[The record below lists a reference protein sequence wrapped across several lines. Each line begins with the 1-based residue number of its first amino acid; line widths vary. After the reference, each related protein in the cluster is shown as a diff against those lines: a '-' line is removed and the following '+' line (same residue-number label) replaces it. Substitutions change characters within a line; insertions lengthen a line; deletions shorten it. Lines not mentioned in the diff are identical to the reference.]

1 MRQGEAMRLNWPRL
15 LLATTVAAG
24 LMPIPA
30 AYATVTSVVSDDV
43 LQVSGDDANDSIE
56 VTCVGGDV
64 KVNSADPG
72 SGVATCADLTF
83 IIISAG
89 GGADQVTLAEV
100 DPEAAFRALQFCRV
114 EGGAGD
120 DTLIGSTGSD
130 SLMGREGTDTLMGR
144 RGHDELNPGVD
155 GGTVSGG
162 SGIDRLFVD
171 RKSVV

>member
-1 MRQGEAMRLNWPRL
+1 MRLSWPRL

-43 LQVSGDDANDSIE
+43 LEVSGDDANDSIE

-72 SGVATCADLTF
+72 SGVADCADLTF

-89 GGADQVTLAEV
+89 AVPIETDTMLPPRRPHPARDHSNVAGPREV
-100 DPEAAFRALQFCRV
+100 RDGDGQIPPGHHVIDRNRTVIRERGLSKHRREEAVIGSCSCPEAHRAP
-114 EGGAGD
+114 A
-120 DTLIGSTGSD
+120 
-130 SLMGREGTDTLMGR
+130 
-144 RGHDELNPGVD
+144 
-155 GGTVSGG
+155 
-162 SGIDRLFVD
+162 
-171 RKSVV
+171 